1 MSRPPVTVPHRSH
14 KGTVWTDVEEVH
26 CKGWLPSNEKRVM
39 VVCSSCSKR
48 CHSSCEGGSPHTA
61 GSQMFH
67 CNSFRR
73 PAFSINVWTSCPGEK
88 HLSPNARERRCLLT
102 EEWQLG
108 CFLTENKSCRYMVR
122 CITPILWKD
131 RLPPDEEQQA
141 VERGRCLSWSRF
153 PVTEVCQA
161 AS

>member
-61 GSQMFH
+61 GCQMFH
-67 CNSFRR
+67 CNSFRYAGTYLLQR
-73 PAFSINVWTSCPGEK
+73 SPRQPSCKKWTFSIEYTIVSGAPD
-88 HLSPNARERRCLLT
+88 RRD
-102 EEWQLG
+102 
-108 CFLTENKSCRYMVR
+108 
-122 CITPILWKD
+122 TPLMSFMN
-131 RLPPDEEQQA
+131 
-141 VERGRCLSWSRF
+141 G
-153 PVTEVCQA
+153 
-161 AS
+161 